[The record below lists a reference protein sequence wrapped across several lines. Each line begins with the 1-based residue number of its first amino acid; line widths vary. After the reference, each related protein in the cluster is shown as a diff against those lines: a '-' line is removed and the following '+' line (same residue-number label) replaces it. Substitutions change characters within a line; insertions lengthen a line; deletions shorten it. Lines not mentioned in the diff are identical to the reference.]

1 MRRNRVVA
9 LVLCLLLLVPSS
21 GGSAEAP
28 TTSATS
34 TLTIILSVDEEG
46 VNVSA
51 VCRVPSPQTA
61 VVTVYLQQNIGG
73 IWMTVDSDDNNSAK
87 ATAQCEWTDGAT
99 YRGYAQ
105 CMIYDSEGRLIESFG
120 KYSSVKPE

>member
-1 MRRNRVVA
+1 MRRNRVIA
-9 LVLCLLLLVPSS
+9 LVFCLFLLILSWS
-21 GGSAEAP
+21 GTAEAP
-28 TTSATS
+28 ATSATS

-46 VNVSA
+46 VDVSA

-61 VVTVYLQQNIGG
+61 VVTVYLQQNMGG
-73 IWMTVDSDDNNSAK
+73 TWMIVDSDGDESSK

-105 CMIYDSEGRLIESFG
+105 CLIYNGEGTLIESFG

>member
-1 MRRNRVVA
+1 MRKDRIIA

-34 TLTIILSVDEEG
+34 TLTIILSVDEDV

-73 IWMTVDSDDNNSAK
+73 TWLTVDSGNTHASK
-87 ATAQCEWTDGAT
+87 ATARCEWTDGAT
-99 YRGYAQ
+99 WRGYAQ

>member
-1 MRRNRVVA
+1 MRKDRIMA
-9 LVLCLLLLVPSS
+9 LVLCLLLLLPSS
-21 GGSAEAP
+21 GGSAENA

-34 TLTIILSVDEEG
+34 TLTIILSVREDG
-46 VNVSA
+46 VDVSA

-73 IWMTVDSDDNNSAK
+73 TWITVDSQGGSSSK
-87 ATAQCEWTDGAT
+87 VTARCEWNDSAQ

-105 CMIYDSEGRLIESFG
+105 CMIYDSEGQLIESFG

>member
-1 MRRNRVVA
+1 MRRNRLIT

-21 GGSAEAP
+21 GGSAETP

-34 TLTIILSVDEEG
+34 TLTIILSVDEDG
-46 VNVSA
+46 VDVSA

-73 IWMTVDSDDNNSAK
+73 TWMIVDSDGDESSK
-87 ATAQCEWTDGAT
+87 ATAQCDWIDGT
-99 YRGYAQ
+99 QYRGYAQ
-105 CMIYDSEGRLIESFG
+105 CMIYDGEGRLIESFG